1 MAGVWLGEL
10 ALRATFAAFSAV
22 AGLRR
27 NKLPDMD
34 EIAKV
39 GHSFYNN
46 ELRGGEGHMEVA
58 KLVLN
63 VAKQKAHMTLSVKPF
78 GCMPS
83 SGVSDGI
90 QTVIT
95 ELHPDAIYCPVE
107 TSGDGAVNFYSR
119 VQMYMFKA
127 RERARQEYQDA
138 LTHYG
143 ITDEQAREF
152 IEGTRYAK
160 TFYKAPHVAAGT
172 GADLIHEIGPLV
184 GKGRIGRAKVHTV
197 RAAARAKSL
206 VTEDLPQAKE
216 TFDKMAPYIPSLAR
230 LIYVELKEKVP
241 APKQAWNKLMRRA
254 VPTAEDESIPSSHEH
269 IPAPAASAEDE
280 TDNIRLQVVS

>member
-1 MAGVWLGEL
+1 
-10 ALRATFAAFSAV
+10 
-22 AGLRR
+22 
-27 NKLPDMD
+27 
-34 EIAKV
+34 
-39 GHSFYNN
+39 
-46 ELRGGEGHMEVA
+46 
-58 KLVLN
+58 
-63 VAKQKAHMTLSVKPF
+63 
-78 GCMPS
+78 
-83 SGVSDGI
+83 
-90 QTVIT
+90 
-95 ELHPDAIYCPVE
+95 
-107 TSGDGAVNFYSR
+107 
-119 VQMYMFKA
+119 MFKA